1 MPNQAA
7 ERHPGTDEF
16 LGTAQNPPPPAE
28 HGEVSD
34 FDEASFF
41 DQDSY

>member
-1 MPNQAA
+1 VEAN
-7 ERHPGTDEF
+7 PGVEEF
-16 LGTAQNPPPPAE
+16 LATSAPPPPPPAQY
-28 HGEVSD
+28 GEVSS